1 MLTRYSNYINGQYRA
16 SESHEDLTVFAP
28 ATGDACALAPNSTED
43 EVDACV
49 RAAHA
54 AKEGWSS
61 LRPIERGRILYRMAA
76 HLRNNAEQFAEIER
90 RETGK
95 PFWQPPMEIGI
106 AANYLEL
113 YAGLCN
119 IQHGEHIDIGPQYHC
134 HTIREPFGV
143 VGLITPWNSPLSQLC
158 RGLGPA
164 LATGN
169 TVVCKPSEFTPGSSL
184 KLAAEAT
191 EFCGLPP
198 GVLNVVLGVG
208 PRVGAALVGHPL
220 VRKVALTGSVRAG
233 REISH
238 IAADRL
244 IPLTLE
250 LGGKSPNIVFDD
262 ADLDAAAVGSINAIA
277 LNAGQVCFAGS
288 RLLVQRSLYDAMVGK
303 LRDLAKS
310 VVVGP
315 QQDAMVGAIATRA
328 QYERIQATFALA
340 DADGAR
346 LVCGGPC
353 DRRENWGNGW
363 YLPLTIYSHVTN
375 DMTIARQEIFGPV
388 LSVIAFDSEEQAVA
402 IANDTDYGL
411 AAGVWTRDLSRAHR
425 MARRLEA
432 GSVLI
437 NEYSGTDVELPFGG
451 YKNSGYGK
459 EKGVDALSHYQQVK
473 TVRIR
478 LV

>member
-1 MLTRYSNYINGQYRA
+1 MLPRYSNYINGEYRPSA
-16 SESHEDLTVFAP
+16 SEDYLTVFAP
-28 ATGDACALAPNSTED
+28 AIGEACALAPNSTAAELD
-43 EVDACV
+43 GCV
-49 RAAHA
+49 RAAQA
-54 AKEGWSS
+54 AQAHWAD

-76 HLRNNAEQFAEIER
+76 YLRENAEQFATIER

-95 PFWQPPMEIGI
+95 PHWQPPMEIGI
-106 AANYLEL
+106 AAGYLEL

-119 IQHGEHIDIGPQYHC
+119 IHHGEHIDIGPQYHC

-164 LATGN
+164 LVTGN
-169 TVVCKPSEFTPGSSL
+169 SVVCKPSEFTPGSSL
-184 KLAAEAT
+184 KLAADAV

-198 GVLNVVLGVG
+198 GILNIVLGSG
-208 PRVGAALVGHPL
+208 PRVGSALVRHPL

-233 REISH
+233 REVSH
-238 IAADRL
+238 VAADRL

-250 LGGKSPNIVFDD
+250 LGGKSPNIVFED

-288 RLLVQRSLYDAMVGK
+288 RLLVQRSIYDTMLEK
-303 LRDLAKS
+303 LRGIATS
-310 VVVGP
+310 VVIGP
-315 QQDAMVGAIATRA
+315 QTDAKVGAIATRA
-328 QYERIQATFALA
+328 QYERVKAAFALA
-340 DADGAR
+340 EVDGAR
-346 LVCGGPC
+346 LVCGGPGVHQAA
-353 DRRENWGNGW
+353 WGNGW

-375 DMTIARQEIFGPV
+375 EMAIAREEIFGPV
-388 LSVIAFDSEEQAVA
+388 LSVIPFDNEDQAIS
-402 IANDTDYGL
+402 IANDSSYGL

-459 EKGVDALSHYQQVK
+459 EKGVEALSHYQQIK

-478 LV
+478 LS